1 VRSFERVRLGGVVG
15 VAFGGT
21 SELGDG
27 IEFSM
32 IVSSVGVG
40 SEEGAG
46 VSAIVPSSESELD
59 DGAGSAVGYVGFIAA
74 VLSAGGAGEKGAL

>member
-1 VRSFERVRLGGVVG
+1 MVRLEGVVG
-15 VAFGGT
+15 VVFGGT

-27 IEFSM
+27 IGFSM
-32 IVSSVGVG
+32 IVPSVGVG

-59 DGAGSAVGYVGFIAA
+59 DGAGSETGSVGSTAA